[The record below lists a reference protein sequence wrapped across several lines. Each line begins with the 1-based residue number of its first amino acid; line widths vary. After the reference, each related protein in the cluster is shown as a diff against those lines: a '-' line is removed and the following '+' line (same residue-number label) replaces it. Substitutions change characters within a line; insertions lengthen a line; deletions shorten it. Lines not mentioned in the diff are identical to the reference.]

1 MEGDAD
7 GFFAGGEAMGGGAGD
22 EAIGC
27 CGDDFG
33 EAGLGFRGVEAT
45 AHEVDAGGF
54 GGGGFLGGFDVD
66 MGEAAFAFEL
76 LEVVDRVF
84 FAGAEHGS

>member
-1 MEGDAD
+1 
-7 GFFAGGEAMGGGAGD
+7 
-22 EAIGC
+22 
-27 CGDDFG
+27 
-33 EAGLGFRGVEAT
+33 
-45 AHEVDAGGF
+45 
-54 GGGGFLGGFDVD
+54 VD